1 MKHAPAGFWS
11 DQRNATAFFDWLA
24 VQLGIEARSALAWG
38 SIPRLQRVR
47 RCSPHLRLLYQ
58 VIKSHGGVSLMA
70 KHGGSPIRALMAAY
84 PHLDWAPEVVRVLPR
99 DYWDDLPARER
110 FLSRLGVRLGYL
122 QPSDWYRMT
131 RRQLIASG
139 ASGLLARYGDSPREV
154 LRSVWPDAEN
164 GWLPWRFSSS
174 VRSFWSHPVRR
185 RQFLDWL
192 RQRLGWGP
200 NLDSLYQLSPQLLH
214 QHGGKSLLRY
224 HAFSTARAVQDLYP
238 EHQWQPWR
246 FTHAPRSTWHDAT
259 SLYSFFEWI
268 RAEALNIE
276 IPQIASFPRDVI
288 KALGGGRFLRA
299 HANSVPKMLQSAYPN
314 LHLDSQ
320 KTSTDL
326 SERSRPLWA
335 DPVRL
340 RRFLDIAAESLML
353 TDATEWQRVAVSHL
367 RKLSRSSLGAVPLH
381 GLLFAAY
388 PEHADLWNQIAPQLR
403 AQGGKRS
410 TQRRLLAVVRSLFP
424 DAIVLEE
431 AILELEKAE
440 VVDSESP
447 DQMRMTFDI
456 FLPNLRLALEYQ
468 GAQHYADTAVFG
480 PSQLYQERDS
490 AKRLVCAQRGVTMVE
505 VPYWWDGRTEPLA
518 RTLRALRPDL
528 NLTQACV

>member
-1 MKHAPAGFWS
+1 M
-11 DQRNATAFFDWLA
+11 
-24 VQLGIEARSALAWG
+24 
-38 SIPRLQRVR
+38 
-47 RCSPHLRLLYQ
+47 
-58 VIKSHGGVSLMA
+58 
-70 KHGGSPIRALMAAY
+70 
-84 PHLDWAPEVVRVLPR
+84 
-99 DYWDDLPARER
+99 
-110 FLSRLGVRLGYL
+110 
-122 QPSDWYRMT
+122 
-131 RRQLIASG
+131 
-139 ASGLLARYGDSPREV
+139 
-154 LRSVWPDAEN
+154 
-164 GWLPWRFSSS
+164 
-174 VRSFWSHPVRR
+174 
-185 RQFLDWL
+185 
-192 RQRLGWGP
+192 
-200 NLDSLYQLSPQLLH
+200 
-214 QHGGKSLLRY
+214 
-224 HAFSTARAVQDLYP
+224 QDLYP

-410 TQRRLLAVVRSLFP
+410 TQRRLLAAVRSLFP